1 MNAADGLRKPQP
13 DTFVESMEGGVA
25 MSEKQWS
32 AGTVLGAVALL
43 IVTGCDDGIGPAG
56 SANLA
61 VEDQIQLPDGFHIS
75 LWADNIVRPR

>member
-1 MNAADGLRKPQP
+1 
-13 DTFVESMEGGVA
+13 
-25 MSEKQWS
+25 MSEKQRS

-75 LWADNIVRPR
+75 LWADNIVRPRSLALGAWARSSSAATSSRRV